1 MFLGFAHQHLLFR
14 FAVCSPT
21 SPFRVWDCQQ
31 LFFPFA
37 ATSFFL
43 KVLASTT
50 ISFSGFGFANIP
62 LRTLGLWVCQHAFCL
77 PTNTSFPGLNRVWVC
92 QQCFSFW
99 GQNFRLQFFGFAN
112 ISFRPTSPFKVWG
125 LPTTISSS
133 GFGVC
138 QQVCS
143 PPSLRFRAWGLL
155 RNISS

>member
-14 FAVCSPT
+14 FSVCSPT
-21 SPFRVWDCQQ
+21 SPFRVWVCQQ
-31 LFFPFA
+31 LF
-37 ATSFFL
+37 SFCSNIFFF
-43 KVLASTT
+43 K
-50 ISFSGFGFANIP
+50 GFGINHHPVLGIWLCQHP
-62 LRTLGLWVCQHAFCL
+62 LEDFRPLGLPACFLFAHHI
-77 PTNTSFPGLNRVWVC
+77 SFPGLLRVWVC